1 MKWRKCPEYLLPV
14 GSGIGKMTALE
25 GKAYAVWLG

>member
-14 GSGIGKMTALE
+14 GSGIGKMKTLE
-25 GKAYAVWLG
+25 GNDAVWLG